1 MWESEGILR
10 PEAQA
15 EGLSIPE
22 VIFLK
27 TEKYFPFKEQVCGC
41 FAIFGKMQNNR
52 ALAPLWLSRT
62 CVFPDPP
69 VLEYV

>member
-1 MWESEGILR
+1 MQEGLPEQNIYENVLYCAVVLSIIVRVMWESGGILR

-27 TEKYFPFKEQVCGC
+27 TEKYFPF
-41 FAIFGKMQNNR
+41 
-52 ALAPLWLSRT
+52 
-62 CVFPDPP
+62 
-69 VLEYV
+69 